1 MKPNALVLALI
12 TTASILPGSA
22 HAADDF
28 CSRLFIYA
36 VNQICQL
43 LPNGQ
48 TLCQPVGLAGPS
60 ESCDLPNPPTLV
72 QVPLGP
78 PSIQMPQ
85 ISPFSALPNP
95 ALPNPFAAYPFAPM
109 PYAPASG
116 FPLPAAQA
124 FALPN
129 LTPPEYT
136 LPSQPLLPQPASP
149 PPKQAAVV
157 LPATNPPQVA
167 QPAKPAPAP
176 ASVVVTPAASAPV
189 AAPLAKLMPEN
200 KPAIS
205 PIAEAEKPAPTA
217 KVEIAPIKPIV
228 ESSATAQAGTGMPA
242 QQPAQ
247 AQEVKSEALLP
258 GIAPTQEKTVA
269 AMTNLKPVET
279 DTPPSANAN
288 SAPAAIS
295 KAPAVAS
302 ANANSGTA
310 AATASAPAS
319 VDQPKQAPVV
329 TAVSVRDQAEAARED
344 ALAHF
349 EFDSAE
355 LTPLGRTMLDDW
367 IKQAAGD
374 VPVRV
379 TGHADRLGPEPYN
392 DKLSLLRAESVKKYL
407 IQKGKTAKRIEILA
421 RGEKLPLI
429 SCAGDASPET
439 KACLAPNRRAEI
451 NVMPGIRKA
460 AKTATKPTKSKTL
473 R

>member
-12 TTASILPGSA
+12 TTASVLPPSA

-60 ESCDLPNPPTLV
+60 ESCDLPNPPKLV

-78 PSIQMPQ
+78 PSIQMP
-85 ISPFSALPNP
+85 PFS

-109 PYAPASG
+109 PYAPASA
-116 FPLPAAQA
+116 FPLPAGQA

-129 LTPPEYT
+129 LTPPDYA
-136 LPSQPLLPQPASP
+136 LPAQPLLPQPTSP
-149 PPKQAAVV
+149 TPTKQTAVV
-157 LPATNPPQVA
+157 QPATTPPQA
-167 QPAKPAPAP
+167 GQPAKPAPDQANN
-176 ASVVVTPAASAPV
+176 VTPAASAPDAV
-189 AAPLAKLMPEN
+189 PLAKLMPET
-200 KPAIS
+200 KPAVS
-205 PIAEAEKPAPTA
+205 PLADAEKPAPTV
-217 KVEIAPIKPIV
+217 KVEPPPVKSIV
-228 ESSATAQAGTGMPA
+228 ESTAVVQADTATPA
-242 QQPAQ
+242 QQPVQ
-247 AQEVKSEALLP
+247 AQVVKPEAAPLA
-258 GIAPTQEKTVA
+258 IAPTLEKSVTA
-269 AMTNLKPVET
+269 ITTDPKPVET
-279 DTPPSANAN
+279 GTPPSTNTGVT
-288 SAPAAIS
+288 PAA
-295 KAPAVAS
+295 AS
-302 ANANSGTA
+302 QTPA
-310 AATASAPAS
+310 AAAADTQSSTPATKVSAPAS
-319 VDQPKQAPVV
+319 VDQPKPAPVL
-329 TAVSVRDQAEAARED
+329 TAVSLPDPAEALHED

-355 LTPLGRTMLDDW
+355 LTPLGRAMLDDW
-367 IKQAAGD
+367 IKQTAGD

-407 IQKGKTAKRIEILA
+407 IQKGVTAKRIGIIA

-451 NVMPGIRKA
+451 NLLPGIRKA
-460 AKTATKPTKSKTL
+460 AKTAIKPTKSKPV